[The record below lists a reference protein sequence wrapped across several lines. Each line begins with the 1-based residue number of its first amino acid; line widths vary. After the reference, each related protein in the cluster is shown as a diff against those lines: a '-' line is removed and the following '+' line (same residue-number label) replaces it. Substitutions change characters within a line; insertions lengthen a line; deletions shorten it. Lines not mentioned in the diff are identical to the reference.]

1 MRMAPPGRGSNSQT
15 GLVNRCGP
23 HHCAT
28 IFGSV
33 QALNT
38 SSRGA
43 SKTRVTTNS
52 CSSFGAKFP
61 VAMLFLLFLH
71 VLQIFVETVET
82 LGPEP
87 PIAPHPIG
95 DILERRGGNTAWP
108 PLSFAP
114 ACYQAGVFQHLEVP
128 GNLGGILLRAYLK
141 QELFSPKRVT
151 ATVKHTE
158 KALALAK
165 ELGVSVTTENRKAVK
180 DADIVLL
187 GVKPQV
193 VSEVLKE
200 IAPEMNEKTL
210 VISVAASV
218 PTSYIEQ
225 RLAGKVPVV
234 RAMPNTP

>member
-108 PLSFAP
+108 PLCFAP

-128 GNLGGILLRAYLK
+128 GNRGHAHVERRS
-141 QELFSPKRVT
+141 QFR
-151 ATVKHTE
+151 
-158 KALALAK
+158 
-165 ELGVSVTTENRKAVK
+165 NR
-180 DADIVLL
+180 
-187 GVKPQV
+187 G
-193 VSEVLKE
+193 
-200 IAPEMNEKTL
+200 
-210 VISVAASV
+210 
-218 PTSYIEQ
+218 
-225 RLAGKVPVV
+225 LAGSHAGEDGTASRVSK
-234 RAMPNTP
+234 RGQRSAT